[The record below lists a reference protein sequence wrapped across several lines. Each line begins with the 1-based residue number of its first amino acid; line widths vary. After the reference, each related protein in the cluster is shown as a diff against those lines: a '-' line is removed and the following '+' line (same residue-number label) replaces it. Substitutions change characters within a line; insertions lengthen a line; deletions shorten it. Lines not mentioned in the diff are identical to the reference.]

1 MYKKDGRKEK
11 SNYKPVNILSNVSKV
26 YERCLYDQI
35 YDFFKNKFSRC
46 ECRFPKDFNTRN
58 ALLSM
63 LENML
68 LARDK
73 KEVSGVILT
82 DLLKAFD
89 YISHDLLIT
98 KLNAMDSTKIH

>member
-1 MYKKDGRKEK
+1 
-11 SNYKPVNILSNVSKV
+11 
-26 YERCLYDQI
+26 
-35 YDFFKNKFSRC
+35 
-46 ECRFPKDFNTRN
+46 
-58 ALLSM
+58 M

-89 YISHDLLIT
+89 YMSHDLLII